1 MKTILMAISG
11 GISAYKAAD
20 VISGLKRNGFEVH
33 VITTKNALN
42 FITPTVIGAVS
53 DGHYVTDEN
62 VNKINHIYEA
72 QNCDAFICVPA
83 TANIIAKFALGIAD
97 DFVSSTFI
105 AIPKGIPKIICPAMN
120 TVMYESDA
128 CTQNLD
134 KLLNR
139 GCHVIDPIGGELACG
154 VVGIGKLPKPR
165 DIVNEVIELLDTRM
179 PWMWPLKLTP
189 TKTTEDSNS
198 FLRINLENQVEI
210 PIKHHFGAFGA
221 MRRFDRHRGVDL
233 YAPVGSDVFAV
244 QKGIIKDIRPWTG
257 KEADCDWWNDT
268 DAISIEGSDG
278 LIVYGEI
285 KVNPKLKIGDKVN
298 SGDCVGTILQ
308 VLKKDKG
315 RPTSML
321 HLELRK
327 PGFYRNIDKEWSQDL
342 PEGLLDPTP
351 FLLRSMKHYHQ
362 YKKPNIG
369 FLKEN

>member
-33 VITTKNALN
+33 VITTKNALD

-53 DGHYVTDEN
+53 GGHYVTDED
-62 VNKINHIYEA
+62 VNKINHINEA

-83 TANIIAKFALGIAD
+83 TANIIAKFAHGIAD

-105 AIPKGIPKIICPAMN
+105 AIPRGIPKIICPAMN
-120 TVMYESDA
+120 TIMYQSVA
-128 CTQNLD
+128 CAENLAT
-134 KLLNR
+134 LENR
-139 GCHVIDPIGGELACG
+139 GCHIIEPVSGELACG

-165 DIVNEVIELLDTRM
+165 DIVKEVVELFDTSQS
-179 PWMWPLKLTP
+179 WLWPLYKMTP
-189 TKTTEDSNS
+189 TKITEDSNS
-198 FLRINLENQVEI
+198 FLRINLKREVEV
-210 PIKHHFGAFGA
+210 PIKYHFGAFGTI
-221 MRRFDRHRGVDL
+221 RRFDRHRGIDL
-233 YAPVGSDVFAV
+233 YAPVGVPVRAV

-257 KEADCDWWNDT
+257 THADCDWWNDT
-268 DAISIEGSDG
+268 DAIYVEGEDG
-278 LIVYGEI
+278 LVIYGEI
-285 KVNPKLKIGDKVN
+285 QVN
-298 SGDCVGTILQ
+298 SELKVGDEVKAGDLLGLVLQ

-327 PGFYRNIDKEWSQDL
+327 PGFYRNIDKEWNQDL

-351 FLLRSMKHYHQ
+351 FLIRSMKQYHQ
-362 YKKPNIG
+362 FKK
-369 FLKEN
+369 